1 MDRIQHPLVF
11 QTFTIMTIATMS
23 RHRVEFRAQDG
34 AVDDCEWYFVDPE
47 SDAIIE
53 FRSARRGDKGDN
65 GTNLRRLEKIR
76 IALGFEKVRVDV
88 VVVGSKLRVGT
99 LVFH

>member
-1 MDRIQHPLVF
+1 MDRIPCSL
-11 QTFTIMTIATMS
+11 FTLSIHKIATPTTTS

-34 AVDDCEWYFVDPE
+34 AVDDVEWYFMDPE

-53 FRSARRGDKGDN
+53 FRSARRGVKGDN

-76 IALGFEKVRVDV
+76 IALGFEKVN
-88 VVVGSKLRVGT
+88 G
-99 LVFH
+99 